1 MALIW
6 LFYSTSEPQ
15 SSATTPVIVDTQQT
29 TESAHGSSADQT
41 TTAQLRLTPAVEVEQ
56 TNTADRETLF
66 NGKPFLQIDVVRI
79 GPDGSAV
86 FAGIGS
92 PDAEVVIFEK
102 NNVLAQTSVS
112 ADGEWVAVAEK
123 PLSPGKHLIVSE
135 MTTADGEVLRADQAV
150 IVELTSS
157 GQDTPLVALV
167 PMTEQ
172 AEVELIQLPDSLVN
186 ETKMAR
192 QAANTED
199 LGLELTAVLVEPVDL
214 SVLTLSWAEQEKLF
228 IKGRSSGGAA
238 VRGMLNAR
246 VFSADYNSEN
256 GDWTATVRL
265 DALSGN
271 AGRLIINLL
280 NPNDEIVLSRQLDF
294 KLDQLEIGRDG
305 SEMII
310 ISKGTCYGASL
321 IARTVTVS
329 VIWIL

>member
-1 MALIW
+1 M
-6 LFYSTSEPQ
+6 
-15 SSATTPVIVDTQQT
+15 
-29 TESAHGSSADQT
+29 
-41 TTAQLRLTPAVEVEQ
+41 
-56 TNTADRETLF
+56 
-66 NGKPFLQIDVVRI
+66 QIDIVRI

-86 FAGIGS
+86 FAGKGS

-102 NNVLAQTSVS
+102 NSVLAQTSVS

-123 PLSPGKHLIVSE
+123 PLSPGEHLIVSE

-157 GQDTPLVALV
+157 GQDTPLVVPFV

-186 ETKMAR
+186 ETEMAR

-246 VFSADYNSEN
+246 VFGADYNSEN
-256 GDWTATVRL
+256 GDWTATVHL

-280 NPNDEIVLSRQLDF
+280 NPDDEIVLSRQLDF
-294 KLDQLEIGRDG
+294 KLDQLEQ
-305 SEMII
+305 
-310 ISKGTCYGASL
+310 AV
-321 IARTVTVS
+321 IAGDDYHQ
-329 VIWIL
+329 